1 MAVFTLSLL
10 ISIVSARAGA
20 EERAKHTIA
29 DKNNKRDSVFLM
41 AVGIIAW
48 TPTPASARLSDST
61 GEMTPAVHNNNRLR
75 GSIPPSLSLTE
86 TEVRPYAYRT
96 DASQTVDYQ
105 QFITPPHTRIR
116 RNRRDRVGVY
126 LRVFFTNYCAKV
138 LIYFE
143 NYVQK
148 LTKGADK
155 PTKQHNRLRQQP

>member
-1 MAVFTLSLL
+1 MGE
-10 ISIVSARAGA
+10 IVSGRSLAKSTLNNRLSAARAGA

-48 TPTPASARLSDST
+48 TPIPASARLSDST
-61 GEMTPAVHNNNRLR
+61 GEMTPAAHNNNRLR

-105 QFITPPHTRIR
+105 QFITPHKNPKKQTRQGWR
-116 RNRRDRVGVY
+116 
-126 LRVFFTNYCAKV
+126 LFALVFY
-138 LIYFE
+138 
-143 NYVQK
+143 
-148 LTKGADK
+148 
-155 PTKQHNRLRQQP
+155 